1 MSRKKIKPNRQ
12 TVQKRSAQSTLVGFL
27 TSDEAYEILCSDK
40 YKRLSD
46 CPEIITGCLKVA
58 ELVASMTIKL
68 MSNTDKGDK
77 RIVNELSRKID
88 IDPCKYMTRKQ
99 WMTVIVMNMLL
110 YGKGNSV
117 IWPHTANGLLQDLE
131 TVAAD
136 RVTINPLNRR
146 EYQILIDGIPHDP
159 EDLIHIVYNPDE
171 FYPFMGK
178 GLTVSLRDVAE
189 RLAQAGATKNAFMK
203 SKWKPPIIVKV
214 DSLVDEFSSKEG
226 RRKLLDEYI
235 DTSEAGEPWV
245 VPAGTVDIKE
255 VRPLT
260 LNDLAI
266 HKGVEIDKRT
276 AAAIIGCP
284 PFLLGVGEYNR
295 DAWNNFINTKIK
307 SIAQD
312 IEQKLTKGLIIS
324 PKWYLRFNIWS
335 LLDYDIQQM
344 ASTFINLRKGGL
356 VTGNEVRD
364 RMYMEPLDGPG
375 MDEPIIL
382 ENYIPVDK
390 LGDQKKLIQEE

>member
-1 MSRKKIKPNRQ
+1 
-12 TVQKRSAQSTLVGFL
+12 
-27 TSDEAYEILCSDK
+27 
-40 YKRLSD
+40 
-46 CPEIITGCLKVA
+46 
-58 ELVASMTIKL
+58 
-68 MSNTDKGDK
+68 
-77 RIVNELSRKID
+77 
-88 IDPCKYMTRKQ
+88 
-99 WMTVIVMNMLL
+99 
-110 YGKGNSV
+110 
-117 IWPHTANGLLQDLE
+117 
-131 TVAAD
+131 
-136 RVTINPLNRR
+136 
-146 EYQILIDGIPHDP
+146 
-159 EDLIHIVYNPDE
+159 
-171 FYPFMGK
+171 
-178 GLTVSLRDVAE
+178 
-189 RLAQAGATKNAFMK
+189 MK

-344 ASTFINLRKGGL
+344 ASTFIDLRKGGL

-364 RMYMEPLDGPG
+364 RIYMEPLDGPG

>member
-1 MSRKKIKPNRQ
+1 M
-12 TVQKRSAQSTLVGFL
+12 
-27 TSDEAYEILCSDK
+27 
-40 YKRLSD
+40 
-46 CPEIITGCLKVA
+46 
-58 ELVASMTIKL
+58 
-68 MSNTDKGDK
+68 
-77 RIVNELSRKID
+77 
-88 IDPCKYMTRKQ
+88 
-99 WMTVIVMNMLL
+99 
-110 YGKGNSV
+110 
-117 IWPHTANGLLQDLE
+117 
-131 TVAAD
+131 AAD

-171 FYPFMGK
+171 YYPFMGK

-344 ASTFINLRKGGL
+344 ASTFIDLRKGGL

-364 RMYMEPLDGPG
+364 RIYMEPLDGPG

>member
-1 MSRKKIKPNRQ
+1 MSKKRKKQN
-12 TVQKRSAQSTLVGFL
+12 VQQRSAPSSFVGFL

-40 YKRLSD
+40 YKKLSN
-46 CPEIITGCLKVA
+46 CPEIITGCLRVA

-68 MSNTDKGDK
+68 MSNTDKGDV

-99 WMTVIVMNMLL
+99 WMTVVVMNLLL
-110 YGKGNSV
+110 YGEGNSI
-117 IWPHTANGLLQDLE
+117 IWPHTENGLLQDLE
-131 TVAAD
+131 AVAAD
-136 RVTINPLNRR
+136 RVSFMPIGRR
-146 EYQILIDGIPHDP
+146 DYKILIDGVHHDP
-159 EDLIHIVYNPDE
+159 EDLIHITHNPDKY
-171 FYPFMGK
+171 YPYMGK

-203 SKWKPPIIVKV
+203 SKWKPPIVVKV
-214 DSLVDEFSSKEG
+214 DSLVDEFSSPEG
-226 RRKLLDEYI
+226 RRRLLDQYI
-235 DTSEAGEPWV
+235 ATSEAGEPWV

-260 LNDLAI
+260 LQDLAI
-266 HKGVEIDKRT
+266 HEGVEIDKRT

-284 PFLLGVGEYNR
+284 PWLLGVGEYNR
-295 DAWNNFINTKIK
+295 DEWNNFINTKIK
-307 SIAQD
+307 SIAQE

-335 LLDYDIQQM
+335 LLDYDIQTM
-344 ASTFINLRKGGL
+344 ASTFSELRKSGI
-356 VTGNEVRD
+356 VIGNEVRD
-364 RMYMEPLDGPG
+364 RLYMEPLDGPG
-375 MDEPIIL
+375 MNEPIML
-382 ENYIPVDK
+382 ENYIPADK

>member
-68 MSNTDKGDK
+68 MANTDKGDK

-171 FYPFMGK
+171 YYPFMGK
-178 GLTVSLRDVAE
+178 GLTVSSVMWPKGWPR
-189 RLAQAGATKNAFMK
+189 QA
-203 SKWKPPIIVKV
+203 PQ
-214 DSLVDEFSSKEG
+214 
-226 RRKLLDEYI
+226 R
-235 DTSEAGEPWV
+235 
-245 VPAGTVDIKE
+245 
-255 VRPLT
+255 T
-260 LNDLAI
+260 L
-266 HKGVEIDKRT
+266 
-276 AAAIIGCP
+276 
-284 PFLLGVGEYNR
+284 
-295 DAWNNFINTKIK
+295 
-307 SIAQD
+307 S
-312 IEQKLTKGLIIS
+312 
-324 PKWYLRFNIWS
+324 
-335 LLDYDIQQM
+335 
-344 ASTFINLRKGGL
+344 
-356 VTGNEVRD
+356 
-364 RMYMEPLDGPG
+364 
-375 MDEPIIL
+375 
-382 ENYIPVDK
+382 
-390 LGDQKKLIQEE
+390 

>member
-1 MSRKKIKPNRQ
+1 MSKKRKKQN
-12 TVQKRSAQSTLVGFL
+12 VQQRSAPSSFVGFL

-40 YKRLSD
+40 YKKLSN
-46 CPEIITGCLKVA
+46 CPEIITGCLRVA

-68 MSNTDKGDK
+68 MANTDKGDV
-77 RIVNELSRKID
+77 RIINELSRKID

-99 WMTVIVMNMLL
+99 WMTVVVMNLLL
-110 YGKGNSV
+110 YGEGNSI
-117 IWPHTANGLLQDLE
+117 IWPHTENGLLQDLE

-136 RVTINPLNRR
+136 RVSFMPIGRR
-146 EYQILIDGIPHDP
+146 DYKILIDGVPHDP
-159 EDLIHIVYNPDE
+159 EDLIHITHNPDKY
-171 FYPFMGK
+171 YPYMGK

-203 SKWKPPIIVKV
+203 SKWKPPIVVKV
-214 DSLVDEFSSKEG
+214 DSLVDEFSSPEG
-226 RRKLLDEYI
+226 RRRLLDQYI
-235 DTSEAGEPWV
+235 STSEAGEPWV

-260 LNDLAI
+260 LQDLAI
-266 HKGVEIDKRT
+266 HEGVEIDKRT

-284 PFLLGVGEYNR
+284 PWLLGVGEYNR
-295 DAWNNFINTKIK
+295 EEWNNFINTKIK
-307 SIAQD
+307 SIAQE

-335 LLDYDIQQM
+335 LLDYDIQTM
-344 ASTFINLRKGGL
+344 ASTFSELRKSGI
-356 VTGNEVRD
+356 VIGNEVRD
-364 RMYMEPLDGPG
+364 RLYMEPLDGPG
-375 MDEPIIL
+375 MNEPIML
-382 ENYIPVDK
+382 ENYIPADK